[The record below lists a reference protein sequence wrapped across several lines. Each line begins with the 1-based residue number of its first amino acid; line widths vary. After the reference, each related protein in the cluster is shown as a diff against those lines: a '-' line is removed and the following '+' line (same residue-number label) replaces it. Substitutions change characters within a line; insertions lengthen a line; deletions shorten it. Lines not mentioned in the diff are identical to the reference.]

1 MLSSLLW
8 LVLTQAML
16 CTPGETSVVCH
27 CKYGMVSAC
36 VTLVTDDALKAAQV
50 LVEVQEEL
58 EALEQASRMAGKAD
72 EKKKQKQRELQ
83 AAAESLSESL
93 GSSEPPHCKGQ
104 EHHLI
109 SRPIAKALED
119 HPTLKGLYKPRDRR
133 FVTRAKDEQS
143 HCGYQQWHR
152 DVDKEIVGW
161 LKDNSK
167 ATPKEFMDKLRE
179 IYGRPDML
187 ARFPDGVRSLYPPS
201 GKSGNWPQRRADDL
215 SEWAD
220 LRDFAE
226 AG

>member
-8 LVLTQAML
+8 MVLTQAMF
-16 CTPGETSVVCH
+16 CTPGEMSTVCH
-27 CKYGMVSAC
+27 CKQGMVSAC
-36 VTLVTDDALKAAQV
+36 VTLFTDDAVRAAQV

-58 EALEQASRMAGKAD
+58 EALEQSSRMAGKAD

-83 AAAESLSESL
+83 VAAESLSQSL

-109 SRPIAKALED
+109 SRPIAKTLER
-119 HPTLKGLYKPRDRR
+119 HSMLKGLYKPRDSR

-152 DVDKEIVGW
+152 DVDKEVIDW

-167 ATPKEFMDKLRE
+167 ATHKEFMDKLRE
-179 IYGRPDML
+179 IYSRPEML
-187 ARFPDGVRSLYPPS
+187 ARFPDG
-201 GKSGNWPQRRADDL
+201 
-215 SEWAD
+215 
-220 LRDFAE
+220 LRIL
-226 AG
+226 